1 MKSDFNQDIKKS
13 IFVKPS
19 FVFKGF
25 HFLIFI
31 LGGIDLGFMLDVSDN
46 IGSKPKLD
54 LMLLFVKRLLY
65 SFTPSDGVRY
75 GLVTFSERAQV
86 GLFTVCRNTEL
97 CQWNLLQWKSV
108 NTNTK
113 GACNRFIWVSVLSGL
128 SQLTVQTQFISY
140 RMVLN
145 DVTVT

>member
-86 GLFTVCRNTEL
+86 GLFTVCRN
-97 CQWNLLQWKSV
+97 NSV
-108 NTNTK
+108 S
-113 GACNRFIWVSVLSGL
+113 GIYCSGNRLTQTPRGHATVL
-128 SQLTVQTQFISY
+128 FAFPY
-140 RMVLN
+140 
-145 DVTVT
+145 

>member
-1 MKSDFNQDIKKS
+1 
-13 IFVKPS
+13 
-19 FVFKGF
+19 
-25 HFLIFI
+25 
-31 LGGIDLGFMLDVSDN
+31 MLDVSDN
-46 IGSKPKLD
+46 IGSKPNLD

-86 GLFTVCRNTEL
+86 RLLTVCRNTEL

-113 GACNRFIWVSVLSGL
+113 GACNRFICVSVLSGL